1 MQVPHLIRHSNSIV
15 GFTDHQL
22 NMELGPFLTQTFADY
37 DPADLGKGVYH
48 SVGSAEQE
56 LVSNAHSLV
65 PAPNGLGDLAAD
77 AVRSVPNSI
86 IGQTL
91 DTVGGDPA
99 NLPSYDFTPF
109 QAAAV
114 ATGLLRSELEPGVPL
129 SFADIYNVLPLGISP
144 DSSQALPVGYPLIS
158 TYLDPADVKKVC
170 ALQLVVQ
177 TNLASSDFYLNLS
190 GLRYTLKATESYV
203 YFKYATAAGVL
214 QVTGQ
219 KAATGSTPAL
229 EALDALSSLA
239 TDGGAALLAAYM
251 TNSNPYVTAMVEL
264 NDVNPV
270 GGQIADNLSALGEV
284 AAAAAA
290 DRAAGTTLLSALIVS
305 KAVAA
310 IDTVAG
316 FAPNDS
322 ANLGTATDLPD
333 TARVR
338 VAVDLFAVL
347 LLGSVQVQFGVAI
360 TPYKSATGS
369 LVLSGDDIQSILEN
383 RIDAAPG
390 SGGLQE
396 LKEWMALLAYIR
408 SGLGGA
414 ITSVYFSTSN
424 FAQFGSFG
432 AAVRTRN
439 ASYPV
444 GSIGQLLSTLG
455 GLQTAP

>member
-1 MQVPHLIRHSNSIV
+1 V
-15 GFTDHQL
+15 G
-22 NMELGPFLTQTFADY
+22 
-37 DPADLGKGVYH
+37 
-48 SVGSAEQE
+48 
-56 LVSNAHSLV
+56 
-65 PAPNGLGDLAAD
+65 
-77 AVRSVPNSI
+77 
-86 IGQTL
+86 
-91 DTVGGDPA
+91 
-99 NLPSYDFTPF
+99 
-109 QAAAV
+109 AV
-114 ATGLLRSELEPGVPL
+114 ATGLLRSELEAGVPL

-177 TNLASSDFYLNLS
+177 TNLASPDFYLNLS

-219 KAATGSTPAL
+219 KAAAGSTPAL
-229 EALDALSSLA
+229 QALGALSSLA
-239 TDGGAALLAAYM
+239 TDGGAALLAAYGAHD
-251 TNSNPYVTAMVEL
+251 NPYVIAMVEL

-270 GGQIADNLSALGEV
+270 GGQIADNLGALGEV

-290 DRAAGTTLLSALIVS
+290 DRTGGTTLLSALIVS

-310 IDTVAG
+310 IDTLAG
-316 FAPNDS
+316 FAPDDG
-322 ANLGTATDLPD
+322 ANLGMTTDLSD

-347 LLGSVQVQFGVAI
+347 LLGAVQAQFGAAI
-360 TPYKSATGS
+360 APYKSAIGPD
-369 LVLSGDDIQSILEN
+369 VLSGDDIASILEN

-390 SGGLQE
+390 SDGVQE
-396 LKEWMALLAYIR
+396 LKEWMALLAYVR

-414 ITSVYFSTSN
+414 ITSAYLSTSN

-444 GSIGQLLSTLG
+444 GNIGQLLGTLG
-455 GLQTAP
+455 GLQSAQ